1 MEEKETILIVDD
13 TPMNIQLIGSIL
25 KPLEY
30 RLVFATNGQEAL
42 DIVRKNSDIDLI
54 LLDVMMPFLDGFQT
68 CTKLKENPET
78 KDIPVIFI
86 TAKDDVDSIAKAF
99 DVGGVDYI
107 TKPFRE
113 VEIVKRVQTHLRLA
127 RLTKEFKV
135 TAQKME
141 KLANTDPL
149 TGIANRMKFNA
160 ILEHQIAITNRYKKS
175 LGLIFFDID
184 HFKSINDT
192 YGHKAGDSVL
202 VELTKLIAELIRASD
217 VFARWGGEEFLI
229 LSPEISLSQVIV
241 MADKLRKH
249 IEAYDFSDVPQVT
262 CSFGVTMLRRED
274 DEKSFIQ
281 RADEALYEA
290 KETGRNKIIVH

>member
-1 MEEKETILIVDD
+1 MQKQTILIVDD

-25 KPLEY
+25 KPLGY
-30 RLVFATNGQEAL
+30 SLVFATNGQEAL
-42 DIVRKNSDIDLI
+42 DVVGKSEVDLI

-78 KDIPVIFI
+78 ADIPVIFI
-86 TAKDDVDSIAKAF
+86 TAKDDVESIAKAF

-113 VEIVKRVQTHLRLA
+113 VEIVKRSETHLRLS
-127 RLTKEFKV
+127 RLTKEFKA

-149 TGIANRMKFNA
+149 TGIANRMKFNHL
-160 ILEHQIAITNRYKKS
+160 IEHQLQVSHRYKKNM
-175 LGLIFFDID
+175 GLIFFDID
-184 HFKSINDT
+184 HFKQINDT

-202 VELTKLIAELIRASD
+202 VEITKLISSLVRSSD

-229 LSPEISLSQVIV
+229 LSPEISLTQIISL
-241 MADKLRKH
+241 AEKLRLNV
-249 IEAYDFSDVPQVT
+249 ERFNFSDVPNVR
-262 CSFGVTMLRRED
+262 CSFGVTMLNPKD
-274 DEKSFIQ
+274 DVKAFIQ

-290 KETGRNKIIVH
+290 KETGRNKVIVH